1 MYIYFVT
8 LALLSIHYPRLVETP
23 TGAARRGR
31 CLHRPQAARQCDN
44 LKCTPLALSS
54 IQVADR
60 CVKYQGCKKINAIVF
75 NKKANTTQL
84 FYEKKRGC

>member
-8 LALLSIHYPRLVETP
+8 LALL
-23 TGAARRGR
+23 
-31 CLHRPQAARQCDN
+31 
-44 LKCTPLALSS
+44 S

-75 NKKANTTQL
+75 NKKANTAQL